1 MVLAW
6 ILGATLLVSL
16 VSFTGIFIL
25 SLKHRMVETVLF
37 AMVAFAAGTLL
48 GAAFLDLLP
57 EASELIEP
65 ATVLQ
70 IALVG
75 IVVFFLIEKIIHWH
89 HYHYGSHWLR
99 EKPLAYLNLIG
110 DGIHNFFD
118 GAAIAASF
126 LIAPELGI
134 TTTLVVLLHEI
145 PQEVGDFSLLLYSG
159 FSRAKA
165 LLFNFLSGL
174 LAVIGALGFY
184 YFSSA
189 IENLEAIGL
198 AFTGGMFIYIAAADL
213 FPEFQKEKGMNKSL
227 LQFFLL
233 ALGILMIGFI
243 AIYLE

>member
-1 MVLAW
+1 M
-6 ILGATLLVSL
+6 
-16 VSFTGIFIL
+16 
-25 SLKHRMVETVLF
+25 
-37 AMVAFAAGTLL
+37 
-48 GAAFLDLLP
+48 
-57 EASELIEP
+57 
-65 ATVLQ
+65 
-70 IALVG
+70 
-75 IVVFFLIEKIIHWH
+75 
-89 HYHYGSHWLR
+89 
-99 EKPLAYLNLIG
+99 
-110 DGIHNFFD
+110 
-118 GAAIAASF
+118 
-126 LIAPELGI
+126 
-134 TTTLVVLLHEI
+134 HEI